1 MMAGAVQYLT
11 PTSWIRYDYE
21 KVKGRLL
28 EAKASIRALRMI
40 PFQRRWAKELQQ
52 IELKLEVAG
61 TSRIEGADFV
71 GDELDEAVLAT
82 RPNELRT
89 RSQKQANAAVRA
101 YRQIRDIPDDMPL
114 TTELIKNIHRTIV
127 TGCDDDHCAPGITRR
142 AAQNVT
148 FGTPRH
154 RGVPGGKQCVETLN
168 RLVEEVRSTFRGHDA
183 LVQAIAVHYH
193 FAAMH
198 PFQDGN
204 GRMARAL
211 EALMMQRASLKDVL
225 FVPMSNY
232 YHDNKDTYLG
242 TLAKVR
248 RQGHDLTSF
257 LNFGLRGVETQVSRL
272 ADALSRAV
280 RKELFR
286 NFMAELFV
294 RLESTRKR
302 VIVKRQLTLL
312 NYLLDQGGETEF
324 SQVLANM
331 RDHYASLKDPS
342 AAMFRDIGRLI
353 ALGAVGVKHQ
363 GETGRPELLIEV
375 NLDWPSTL
383 TDTEFFERLKQ
394 LPKSKTFRF
403 LRSAS

>member
-1 MMAGAVQYLT
+1 MMAGAVQYLE

-21 KVKGRLL
+21 KVKGSLL

-71 GDELDEAVLAT
+71 GDELDEAVLAPG
-82 RPNELRT
+82 PNELRT
-89 RSQKQANAAVRA
+89 RSQKQANAALRT
-101 YRQIRDIPDDMPL
+101 YQMIRDIPDDMPL

-142 AAQNVT
+142 ADQNVT

-154 RGVPGGKQCVETLN
+154 RGVRGGRQCEETLR
-168 RLVEEVRSTFRGHDA
+168 RLVEEAGSTFRGHDA

-204 GRMARAL
+204 GRTARAL
-211 EALMMQRASLKDVL
+211 EALMMQRAGLKDVL
-225 FVPMSNY
+225 FIPMSNY
-232 YHDNKDTYLG
+232 YHDNKDTYLA

-248 RQGHDLTSF
+248 QEGHDLTSF
-257 LNFGLRGVETQVSRL
+257 LNFGLQGVETQASRL
-272 ADALSRAV
+272 ADALGRAV

-286 NFMAELFV
+286 NFMGELFI

-312 NYLLDQGGETEF
+312 NYLLDRDGETAL
-324 SQVLANM
+324 SHVLANM
-331 RDHYASLKDPS
+331 RNHYASRKHPL
-342 AAMFRDIGRLI
+342 AAMIRDINRLI
-353 ALGAVGVKHQ
+353 ALGAINVRDQ
-363 GETGRPELLIEV
+363 GENGRPRWFIEV

-394 LPKSKTFRF
+394 LPHSKTFRF
-403 LRSAS
+403 LRSAR